1 MTLYLLILEWAG
13 VDAPLDASD
22 YVSWAKQKLPDKIQ
36 NGLTSAGT
44 SNHFFV
50 HRDAERQRD
59 KAGTRVTLEIPHHH
73 PFLDS
78 LLNSSSA
85 SCPDS
90 VFLFS
95 GHIIF
100 LTSFQFLQAPGSG
113 SGLVLETFLEEPHH
127 LCLANFSLSSKLIVT
142 MSGKS
147 FPQTRSGFCSRPESL

>member
-100 LTSFQFLQAPGSG
+100 LTSFQFLQAPGSFV
-113 SGLVLETFLEEPHH
+113 SQGLD
-127 LCLANFSLSSKLIVT
+127 LCW
-142 MSGKS
+142 
-147 FPQTRSGFCSRPESL
+147 

>member
-1 MTLYLLILEWAG
+1 MTLHLLILEWAG
-13 VDAPLDASD
+13 VDALLDASD
-22 YVSWAKQKLPDKIQ
+22 YVSWAKQKCAPKIQ
-36 NGLTSAGT
+36 NGLTSART

-50 HRDAERQRD
+50 HGDAERQRD

-100 LTSFQFLQAPGSG
+100 LTSFQFLKAPGSG
-113 SGLVLETFLEEPHH
+113 PGLVLVTFLEEPHH
-127 LCLANFSLSSKLIVT
+127 LCLANFSLSTRLIVT
-142 MSGKS
+142 LSGKS
-147 FPQTRSGFCSRPESL
+147 SP